1 MLSSNVTRNP
11 DKVRGEGVEEFEDR
25 GVGRGG
31 TALCFCTA
39 HGARALYR
47 SPRGQHAHSMCA
59 NPGPRDLHR
68 APTCPLRQRLSG
80 RALTA
85 TSKAR
90 ALLRAHWYPSWLGL
104 SRVAWASLALG
115 RCRGSHLVAD
125 ESPYPNLATLSRI
138 KSACSRGGAQW
149 RGEDNRWG
157 MCSRGVRGRLPVRT
171 GSCLHE
177 QSAWGGVLEG
187 VYPPGASTTH
197 GSNYAHT
204 QQRVASTFRDKVASE
219 LSIT

>member
-1 MLSSNVTRNP
+1 MHRCASAQSTGHAHSTAHHAGSTHTAGARTRDCMIYIAPLPALCANVEAAEPRPQLRKRAHYFALTRNP
-11 DKVRGEGVEEFEDR
+11 
-25 GVGRGG
+25 
-31 TALCFCTA
+31 
-39 HGARALYR
+39 
-47 SPRGQHAHSMCA
+47 
-59 NPGPRDLHR
+59 
-68 APTCPLRQRLSG
+68 
-80 RALTA
+80 
-85 TSKAR
+85 
-90 ALLRAHWYPSWLGL
+90 SWLRL
-104 SRVAWASLALG
+104 SRVVWASLALG

-204 QQRVASTFRDKVASE
+204 RQRVASTFRDKVASE
-219 LSIT
+219 RAIT